1 MGIDLESLYDTVDQ
15 LEPQQRM
22 KLMNYL
28 TSGDRTHP
36 SNQSVVVRWQFNLAH
51 HMIYTTS
58 DFDDPLPDEFWT
70 GEA

>member
-28 TSGDRTHP
+28 TSGYRTHP
-36 SNQSVVVRWQFNLAH
+36 SNQPVAVRWQFNLAH
-51 HMIYTTS
+51 QLIHTTP
-58 DFDDPLPDEFWT
+58 DFDAPLPDEFWM